1 MKNDLST
8 ELCHYGVIGMKWGIR
23 RYQNKDGTLTELG
36 RKRLN
41 TRSTNTNK
49 TRHVASPDDKD
60 IVIKKGSVA
69 SRVVNTE
76 DWDYRKLTDKQVDA
90 IEKKKKAKFYS
101 FDGILNRGKNG
112 EDFYAA
118 WFGDIGWNPNIRID
132 RYKAIK
138 DIKVANGKKVLAEI
152 LDINKDKTIGDIIGD
167 KAKGKYADYRNV
179 PVSTAINEMAYEKA
193 YDAGLKGFGRKD
205 EFFKERA
212 SIGNKTYSQLTNMYV
227 NKKDDGSNE
236 LLNRLRKKGY
246 DALEDVY
253 DVNTSLPVILLDSD
267 KYLKRI
273 GSQKG
278 KEYFESK
285 GVKYTD

>member
-1 MKNDLST
+1 MKNDPST
-8 ELCHYGVIGMKWGIR
+8 ELCHYGVIGMKWGVR

-36 RKRLN
+36 RKRLDA
-41 TRSTNTNK
+41 RSANTNK
-49 TRHVASPDDKD
+49 TRHVASPDDND
-60 IVIKKGSVA
+60 IMIKKGSIA
-69 SRVVNTE
+69 SRVIRTE
-76 DWDYRKLTDKQVDA
+76 DEDYNKLTDKQIDT

-101 FDGILNRGKNG
+101 FDGIVDRGKNG
-112 EDFYAA
+112 EDFYAL
-118 WFGDIGWNPNIRID
+118 WFSDGGWNPNIRID

-179 PVSTAINEMAYEKA
+179 PVSTAINEMAYEK
-193 YDAGLKGFGRKD
+193 YNAGLTDFKKKD

-212 SIGNKTYSQLTNMYV
+212 NIGRNTYSDLTNMYI

-236 LLNRLRKKGY
+236 LLNRLREKGY
-246 DALEDVY
+246 DALEDIH
-253 DVNTSLPVILLDSD
+253 DVDTSLPVLLLDSD

-285 GVKYTD
+285 DTKYND

>member
-8 ELCHYGVIGMKWGIR
+8 ELCHYGVIGMKWGVR

-36 RKRLN
+36 RKRLDA
-41 TRSTNTNK
+41 RSTNTNK

-60 IVIKKGSVA
+60 IVIKKGSIA
-69 SRVVNTE
+69 SRVISTE
-76 DWDYRKLTDKQVDA
+76 DEDYRKLTDKQVDA

-101 FDGILNRGKNG
+101 FDGILNRGANG
-112 EDFYAA
+112 EDFYAQ
-118 WFGDIGWNPNIRID
+118 WFSDGGWNPNIRID

-179 PVSTAINEMAYEKA
+179 PVSTAINEMTYEK
-193 YDAGLKGFGRKD
+193 YNAGLNGFGKKD

-212 SIGNKTYSQLTNMYV
+212 KIGRNTYSDLTNMYI
-227 NKKDDGSNE
+227 NKKDDGSNA
-236 LLNRLRKKGY
+236 LLNRLREKGY
-246 DALEDVY
+246 DALEDIH
-253 DVNTSLPVILLDSD
+253 DVDTSLPVLLLDSD